1 MLRQKLPTKYV
12 IPRKTTFQSYNDKP
26 APWRVLRREEGVWK
40 LVWKADISQA
50 LASGGYS
57 KLTCEVFGSVPG
69 CNDVSRG

>member
-1 MLRQKLPTKYV
+1 M
-12 IPRKTTFQSYNDKP
+12 
-26 APWRVLRREEGVWK
+26 REEGVWK
-40 LVWKADISQA
+40 LVGKADISQA